1 MNPAKW
7 VLKAVRPRVAWWGAA
22 AILLSSCG
30 QAGASGSTTAAAVPM
45 EDEWVVATSP
55 SIASS
60 AHPVVWFRDYTDD
73 HLLVAFD
80 WSGRAVGSMRV
91 RASEPFGALQS
102 PDGTALVLL
111 HAQPSSG
118 GTVVGHTKGQVSWAR
133 DSSHLCAFLT
143 QGGDVYQPT
152 LTPAT
157 PPAPPGEFI
166 GYGAIGALFI
176 DTIAPPQSRRIET
189 FGTFGDHGGPTVL
202 ACSIPDAR
210 AIVGNTFVATTS
222 QVHAI
227 NLNTDASVG
236 APGFGSQTGNI
247 AQGIVASADG
257 RLVGLGSTAGI
268 GWEHNSFI
276 IRAVD
281 TGGTLASLPGA
292 IVAFSDDDSRVLTVA
307 YLASSNGSAGRYSLI
322 DWRSGHVVWSAEL
335 NVSTAVV
342 RPGTGDMLLEPW
354 TYRPVP
360 GANRSQPFTVPLVVH
375 ADGSTIPF
383 AAELRPVDF

>member
-1 MNPAKW
+1 M
-7 VLKAVRPRVAWWGAA
+7 
-22 AILLSSCG
+22 
-30 QAGASGSTTAAAVPM
+30 
-45 EDEWVVATSP
+45 VATSP
-55 SIASS
+55 SVASA
-60 AHPVVWFRDYTDD
+60 AHPVVWFRDRTDD

-80 WSGRAVGSMRV
+80 WSGRAAGSMRV
-91 RASEPFGALQS
+91 RASEPFGVLQS

-118 GTVVGHTKGQVSWAR
+118 GTVVGRTKGQVSWAR
-133 DSSHLCAFLT
+133 DSSHLCVFLT

-157 PPAPPGEFI
+157 PPAPPGEFL
-166 GYGAIGALFI
+166 GHGATGVLFI
-176 DTIAPPQSRRIET
+176 DSVATQQSRRIET

-210 AIVGNTFVATTS
+210 AIVGNTFVAMTS

-227 NLNTDASVG
+227 NLSTDASVG
-236 APGFGSQTGNI
+236 APGFSLQAGSS

-257 RLVGLGSTAGI
+257 RLVGLGSTAGTSSA
-268 GWEHNSFI
+268 HNSFI

-281 TGGTLASLPGA
+281 TGATLASLPGG

-354 TYRPVP
+354 TYLSTGP
-360 GANRSQPFTVPLVVH
+360 GSQPQPAVH
-375 ADGSTIPF
+375 GAPRR
-383 AAELRPVDF
+383 AR

>member
-1 MNPAKW
+1 MNPARR
-7 VLKAVRPRVAWWGAA
+7 VPQAVRHRVAWWGAA
-22 AILLSSCG
+22 AIALSSCG
-30 QAGASGSTTAAAVPM
+30 QAGASGSGTAAAAPT

-55 SIASS
+55 SVASS
-60 AHPVVWFRDYTDD
+60 AHPVVWFRDPTDD

-80 WSGRAVGSMRV
+80 WSGRAARSMRV

-118 GTVVGHTKGQVSWAR
+118 GAVVGHTKGQVSWAR
-133 DSSHLCAFLT
+133 DSSHLCVFLT

-166 GYGAIGALFI
+166 GYGATGALFI
-176 DTIAPPQSRRIET
+176 DSVAPGQARRVET
-189 FGTFGDHGGPTVL
+189 FGTFSDHGGPTVL
-202 ACSIPDAR
+202 ACSMPDAR

-227 NLNTDASVG
+227 NLSTDASVG
-236 APGFGSQTGNI
+236 APGFASQAGNSV
-247 AQGIVASADG
+247 QGIVASADG

-268 GWEHNSFI
+268 GSAHNSFI

-281 TGGTLASLPGA
+281 TGATLASLPGG
-292 IVAFSDDDSRVLTVA
+292 IVAFSDDDRRVLTVA
-307 YLASSNGSAGRYSLI
+307 YFGNSNDRHRYSLV

-335 NVSTAVV
+335 AVSTAVV

-354 TYRPVP
+354 IYRPVP
-360 GANRSQPFTVPLVVH
+360 GANRSEPFTLPVVVH